1 MRLAI
6 FMLIVAMIAGCN
18 GKARGRG
25 ACRGKGKEGTGV
37 ATGGD
42 PEYPEQLTYWV
53 SLNANASAT
62 MQDMNGIAAYQE
74 LENDRHQSEV
84 PASAGW
90 PGGRRF

>member
-6 FMLIVAMIAGCN
+6 FMLIVAMIAGCAE
-18 GKARGRG
+18 KLG
-25 ACRGKGKEGTGV
+25 AEEPAGEKGKEGTGV

-74 LENDRHQSEV
+74 LEKRQA
-84 PASAGW
+84 PK
-90 PGGRRF
+90 